1 MDRVILNDLDFENR
15 NEALYFLKKLWKFIK
30 ALFLKDT
37 LKTLNICNKRR
48 FGISL
53 SSGEKVKILNDQSI
67 YWGNQLECE
76 FGGDRY
82 FGNLVGMDFIMTCTY
97 EENGE
102 NLELLL

>member
-1 MDRVILNDLDFENR
+1 MV
-15 NEALYFLKKLWKFIK
+15 K
-30 ALFLKDT
+30 
-37 LKTLNICNKRR
+37 
-48 FGISL
+48 
-53 SSGEKVKILNDQSI
+53 KVKFLNDQSI

-82 FGNLVGMDFIMTCTY
+82 FGNLVVMDFIMTCTC

>member
-53 SSGEKVKILNDQSI
+53 SSGENIGRPFDDNWGIEDPTGKSDEKFKIVIEQIRNDI
-67 YWGNQLECE
+67 
-76 FGGDRY
+76 
-82 FGNLVGMDFIMTCTY
+82 
-97 EENGE
+97 
-102 NLELLL
+102 LELRSKLDKE

>member
-1 MDRVILNDLDFENR
+1 MTLILKTEMR
-15 NEALYFLKKLWKFIK
+15 LYIFLKKLYRCQVVK
-30 ALFLKDT
+30 
-37 LKTLNICNKRR
+37 
-48 FGISL
+48 
-53 SSGEKVKILNDQSI
+53 KVKFLNDQSI

-82 FGNLVGMDFIMTCTY
+82 FGNLVGMDFIMTCTC

>member
-1 MDRVILNDLDFENR
+1 MTLILKTEMRLYIFEKIM
-15 NEALYFLKKLWKFIK
+15 EIYKSIIPE
-30 ALFLKDT
+30 DT

-53 SSGEKVKILNDQSI
+53 SSGEKVKFLNDQSI

-82 FGNLVGMDFIMTCTY
+82 FGNLVGMDFIMTCTC

>member
-1 MDRVILNDLDFENR
+1 MAYRCQVV
-15 NEALYFLKKLWKFIK
+15 K
-30 ALFLKDT
+30 
-37 LKTLNICNKRR
+37 
-48 FGISL
+48 
-53 SSGEKVKILNDQSI
+53 KVKFLNYQSI

-82 FGNLVGMDFIMTCTY
+82 FGNLVGMGYIMTCTC

>member
-1 MDRVILNDLDFENR
+1 MV
-15 NEALYFLKKLWKFIK
+15 K
-30 ALFLKDT
+30 
-37 LKTLNICNKRR
+37 
-48 FGISL
+48 
-53 SSGEKVKILNDQSI
+53 KVKFLNDQSI

-82 FGNLVGMDFIMTCTY
+82 FGNLVGMDSIMTCTC